1 MFVPHYG
8 NYRSL
13 ENFKGLGWGLWNS
26 MFAFFVHFCPPF
38 WDDSHVKF
46 WFSKGSWVNLSTVGL
61 CDLTKFTFQGSLFHS
76 FSFERKHAS
85 QSRPTNTAT
94 NALFFFW
101 WGGGEQLEFAEWSEG
116 FSLCMPFGFNHLV
129 EWWLVGTEFGFG
141 PSGGWQKHVALALRR
156 FLVSFFQ
163 KELDLI
169 HETSGNSFAS
179 L

>member
-1 MFVPHYG
+1 MLVRHSPGWPGDMTCSLKIENPKAKQLTFQLAWVEWPPSQIISIMFVPHYG

-76 FSFERKHAS
+76 FLLKENTHPN
-85 QSRPTNTAT
+85 QDPPTPPQTRC
-94 NALFFFW
+94 FF
-101 WGGGEQLEFAEWSEG
+101 
-116 FSLCMPFGFNHLV
+116 
-129 EWWLVGTEFGFG
+129 LVG
-141 PSGGWQKHVALALRR
+141 GWWAAGICRMIGRL
-156 FLVSFFQ
+156 
-163 KELDLI
+163 
-169 HETSGNSFAS
+169 
-179 L
+179 